1 MLPLSYLTRVF
12 CNQEANLRIFFKVRS
27 EPLATGIIGAEIA
40 RVFKKLCEGYL
51 RVAIVLFGDFRTRE
65 KISWKTFG
73 ICGKF

>member
-27 EPLATGIIGAEIA
+27 EPLANGIVGAEIA
-40 RVFKKLCEGYL
+40 RVFKKLCEVYL
-51 RVAIVLFGDFRTRE
+51 RVVLFGDFGTRE

>member
-1 MLPLSYLTRVF
+1 M
-12 CNQEANLRIFFKVRS
+12 AN
-27 EPLATGIIGAEIA
+27 GIVGAEIA

-51 RVAIVLFGDFRTRE
+51 RVVIVLFGNFGTRE